1 MVKYC
6 GCASLSL
13 SAATIFFCHPIQ
25 LIKMASISK
34 RMVVV
39 GDAGCGKTSLLI
51 AYSTDKPV
59 EGNKPRILEKEN
71 VDVMVNKDSV
81 SLTLGS
87 TAGEKSGRL
96 AMFHDGMHILIHAC
110 IIAGYEHFDFLRKL
124 AYQNTDAFIMCFSI
138 GSPDSLRNIKKKWMP
153 EVRRICPTG
162 TTLCQMIL
170 CVPTVSCL
178 FSFVLVPMLLVG
190 NKKDLRNDIDARFH
204 LAESNLGKINSRDG
218 VAMAQKIGAYA
229 YVECS
234 ANQNDG
240 VKEVFQK
247 ALESIYY
254 SNEHCAGRS
263 KK

>member
-1 MVKYC
+1 
-6 GCASLSL
+6 
-13 SAATIFFCHPIQ
+13 
-25 LIKMASISK
+25 MASISK

-71 VDVMVNKDSV
+71 IDVMVNKDMV

-87 TAGEKSGRL
+87 TAGEKSGKL
-96 AMFHDGMHILIHAC
+96 AMFHDGMHTDTCMSLSIF
-110 IIAGYEHFDFLRKL
+110 AGYEHFDFLRKL

-138 GSPDSLRNIKKKWMP
+138 GSPDSLRNIQKKWMP

-162 TTLCQMIL
+162 TTLCQMIIL
-170 CVPTVSCL
+170 CIPTLSCL

-204 LAESNLGKINSRDG
+204 LPESNLGKIKSRDG
-218 VAMAQKIGAYA
+218 IAMAQKIGAYA

-234 ANQNDG
+234 ANQNEG

-254 SNEHCAGRS
+254 SKEHCAGRS